1 MGLAML
7 QRLAVRRRGMGGG
20 SEGWAGRGL
29 AGALRAQ
36 GEL

>member
-1 MGLAML
+1 MADDFADFRTLIKLARGLL
-7 QRLAVRRRGMGGG
+7 G
-20 SEGWAGRGL
+20 GL